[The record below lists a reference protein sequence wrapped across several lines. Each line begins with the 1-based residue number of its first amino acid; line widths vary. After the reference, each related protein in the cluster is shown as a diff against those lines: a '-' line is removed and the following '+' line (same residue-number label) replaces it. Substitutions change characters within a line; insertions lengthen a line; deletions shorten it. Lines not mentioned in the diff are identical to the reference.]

1 MAVFG
6 CLKYVW
12 GALFTRAR
20 DVCLLTCVCVP
31 VSRLEVALRCVVEHR
46 ASVGV
51 LRCRGIVMPLS
62 KRESREFSK
71 ISLLSKRKERKQTN
85 QTRDGRRTGSPPARA
100 GSWKDD
106 QGHRG
111 TGVGS
116 ASPRARETCRQGL
129 LFGSVGEG
137 RDFEQYQTTRT
148 LIVVKV
154 DRRSNISLSPTQ
166 DRQNKQ
172 ISVRLRRSA
181 TTDEAWRRGWARAL
195 ATASSDGESG
205 ARWRLRPRPSQL
217 TTLAVVAKERNPRVT
232 AS

>member
-6 CLKYVW
+6 YLKYVW

-20 DVCLLTCVCVP
+20 DVCLLTCVP

-62 KRESREFSK
+62 KR
-71 ISLLSKRKERKQTN
+71 KERKQTN
-85 QTRDGRRTGSPPARA
+85 QTRAGRRTGSPPARA

-154 DRRSNISLSPTQ
+154 DRRSNISLSDADKT
-166 DRQNKQ
+166 NK
-172 ISVRLRRSA
+172 SLSF
-181 TTDEAWRRGWARAL
+181 
-195 ATASSDGESG
+195 SD
-205 ARWRLRPRPSQL
+205 AARPRTKRGGGGGP
-217 TTLAVVAKERNPRVT
+217 ER
-232 AS
+232 